1 MVLEFNP
8 MTPVIEGFRAVLLGT
23 NVEWSTLLYSFGWMV
38 GVILIGLA
46 MFRRVERTYVDV
58 V

>member
-1 MVLEFNP
+1 
-8 MTPVIEGFRAVLLGT
+8 MTPVIEGFRAVLVGT
-23 NVEWSTLLYSFGWMV
+23 YVDWSTLLYSVLWMV

>member
-1 MVLEFNP
+1 
-8 MTPVIEGFRAVLLGT
+8 MTPVIEGFRAVLIGSYM
-23 NVEWSTLLYSFGWMV
+23 EWTTLFYSFGWMV
-38 GVILIGLA
+38 GVILLGLA